1 MEGKDEVAFV
11 EVPYWRFSANGLT
24 RQTNDSASR
33 RRRRRRGRRWAV
45 PSMEL
50 RLDR

>member
-11 EVPYWRFSANGLT
+11 EVPCWRFSANGLT
-24 RQTNDSASR
+24 RQMNDSASR

>member
-33 RRRRRRGRRWAV
+33 RRRRRGRRWAV

>member
-11 EVPYWRFSANGLT
+11 EVPYWRFSANGLI

-50 RLDR
+50 RLDC